1 VYNVIVELS
10 ITAVVVLRFPLS
22 LGRELLLV
30 SCFEH
35 YNSIPCVDCLH

>member
-1 VYNVIVELS
+1 MYNILVELS

-22 LGRELLLV
+22 LGSELLLV

-35 YNSIPCVDCLH
+35 YNCVDSLH